1 MTHIATAWLEYTG
14 DIYQLLRCNLSSFA
28 IFKVKIVLKRW
39 LWGKQSFQNMS
50 CKNEKEMVNA
60 WLMISLLTSLTPGRQ
75 CAIYRENTHINLT
88 KKGSSGRINSIFT
101 KMHNFWFCD
110 VIHLLD
116 RLSPFVRIYPAK
128 DKAIYVSMPLNM
140 CRPMEVNISLIA
152 TTILR
157 EMLMMFCWDF
167 EVDAWSRFW
176 R

>member
-75 CAIYRENTHINLT
+75 CAIYRENTHNINSI
-88 KKGSSGRINSIFT
+88 KKGSSGQINSIFT
-101 KMHNFWFCD
+101 KVFFGCTISSFAMLF
-110 VIHLLD
+110 
-116 RLSPFVRIYPAK
+116 
-128 DKAIYVSMPLNM
+128 
-140 CRPMEVNISLIA
+140 ISLIVP
-152 TTILR
+152 LR
-157 EMLMMFCWDF
+157 LCASIQRRIKQFMCQCLSICAGQWRSISCW
-167 EVDAWSRFW
+167 
-176 R
+176 